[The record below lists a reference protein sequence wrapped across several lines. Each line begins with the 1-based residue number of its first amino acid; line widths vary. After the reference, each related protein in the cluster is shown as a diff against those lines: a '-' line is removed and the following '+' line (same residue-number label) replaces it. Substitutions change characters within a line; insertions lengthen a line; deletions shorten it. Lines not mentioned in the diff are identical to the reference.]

1 MGAKMTNDEMK
12 EIIVKGQED
21 GAQLFRVANA
31 VYQVSM
37 ALVIIIAAA
46 GVLLFF
52 VAMNSGGF
60 GPALG
65 VAIATAAICAVGYA
79 GAVLGSNGAKVLVHI
94 LFTNMAILEK
104 SSK

>member
-1 MGAKMTNDEMK
+1 MTNDEMK
-12 EIIVKGQED
+12 EIVVKGQQD

-31 VYQVSM
+31 IYQVSM
-37 ALVIIIAAA
+37 AFNILIGAA

-52 VAMNSGGF
+52 VAITSAGF

-65 VAIATAAICAVGYA
+65 VAIATAAICAIGYA

-104 SSK
+104 DRK